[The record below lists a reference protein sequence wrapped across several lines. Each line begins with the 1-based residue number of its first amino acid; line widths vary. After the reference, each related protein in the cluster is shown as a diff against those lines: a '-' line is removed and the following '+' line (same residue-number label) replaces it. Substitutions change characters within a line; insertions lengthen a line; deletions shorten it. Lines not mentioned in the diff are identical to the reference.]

1 MTWYRSILAAACG
14 TLMFASHGAQAQGGS
29 EVPGVILTQLTMFIT
44 SAYLKAGKIEEAP
57 DLDVPE
63 PATAAALQAKVFAGT
78 AQTLRMRKKKCTN
91 VIGARVP
98 EDKHDTR
105 TIAVTCSDGGRYMIV
120 VDEAT
125 ITP

>member
-1 MTWYRSILAAACG
+1 MARFLSIGPSAEG
-14 TLMFASHGAQAQGGS
+14 TPPNG
-29 EVPGVILTQLTMFIT
+29 I
-44 SAYLKAGKIEEAP
+44 
-57 DLDVPE
+57 

-78 AQTLRMRKKKCTN
+78 AQTLRTRNKKCAN

-98 EDKHDTR
+98 EDRHDTR

>member
-1 MTWYRSILAAACG
+1 M
-14 TLMFASHGAQAQGGS
+14 
-29 EVPGVILTQLTMFIT
+29 
-44 SAYLKAGKIEEAP
+44 
-57 DLDVPE
+57 
-63 PATAAALQAKVFAGT
+63 
-78 AQTLRMRKKKCTN
+78 N

-105 TIAVTCSDGGRYMIV
+105 TIAVTCSDGGRYVIV